1 MVVKNV
7 ITSDITKQGV
17 KNLLEKVDDIV
28 IKKKTID
35 QPTKLLKKKSDVTI
49 GDKKIK
55 TGPTGETVEIKAKD
69 ISKVKAPKAK
79 PESIEEFF
87 KSFGDTTISKKV
99 LADFNIDKIT
109 KNEDII

>member
-17 KNLLEKVDDIV
+17 KKLLETVDDIV

-35 QPTKLLKKKSDVTI
+35 QPTKLLKKKSDVTV

-69 ISKVKAPKAK
+69 ISQVKAPKAK

-87 KSFGDTTISKKV
+87 KSFGDISLISKLIIFVFIIK
-99 LADFNIDKIT
+99 LYKI
-109 KNEDII
+109 I